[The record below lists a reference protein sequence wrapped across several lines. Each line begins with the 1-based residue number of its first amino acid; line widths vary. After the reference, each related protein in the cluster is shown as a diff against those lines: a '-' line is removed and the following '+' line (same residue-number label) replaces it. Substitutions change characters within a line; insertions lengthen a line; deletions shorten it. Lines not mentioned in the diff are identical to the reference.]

1 MERITYKKLRDML
14 AELTDTRNINLK
26 VFPNMYVY
34 GISTPDEMKP
44 NLFNGKANECA
55 AFIQGMMC
63 NYNE

>member
-1 MERITYKKLRDML
+1 MERITYKKLRDMI
-14 AELTDTRNINLK
+14 AELNDARNINLK
-26 VFPNMYVY
+26 VFPNMYGY
-34 GISTPDEMKP
+34 GISTPDMGKP